1 MKVLLSYT
9 SIFAVILSC
18 QKMEV
23 LPQSNIKAQTNTTRT
38 AESDR
43 DKIILKRN
51 GQKTFIVS
59 DKDSKYYEKRRNF
72 SFDEYDWS
80 SFQRTYGELKNLKD
94 FNLKDF
100 PRRWVLLVQ
109 YKGKFYTYL
118 PCDFCSDYI
127 IQFSDQL
134 VLENT
139 CEGIIASKIDKFIQK
154 DVKSYNVQ
162 FAERKID
169 IHLLSK
175 MPGVAIF
182 EEDGNY
188 DLMVDVHFI
197 ENYDLIKNE
206 CLQGK
211 VHELTFEQPDFE
223 KLLKN

>member
-1 MKVLLSYT
+1 MKVLLSLIL
-9 SIFAVILSC
+9 IFAVILSC
-18 QKMEV
+18 QKIEV
-23 LPQSNIKAQTNTTRT
+23 VPSSSIKAQTNTTRT
-38 AESDR
+38 TDSGTN
-43 DKIILKRN
+43 KIILKRD
-51 GQKTFIVS
+51 GQTTFIVNN
-59 DKDSKYYEKRRNF
+59 KNSKYYEKRRNF
-72 SFDEYDWS
+72 SFDEYDWN

-100 PRRWVLLVQ
+100 PRRWVLLKQ

-118 PCDFCSDYI
+118 PCDFCSDYT

-139 CEGIIASKIDKFIQK
+139 CEGIIASKIDKFKQK
-154 DVKSYNVQ
+154 DVKTYNLQ

-188 DLMVDVHFI
+188 DLMVDVQFI

-211 VHELTFEQPDFE
+211 VNELTFEQPDFE

>member
-1 MKVLLSYT
+1 M
-9 SIFAVILSC
+9 
-18 QKMEV
+18 
-23 LPQSNIKAQTNTTRT
+23 
-38 AESDR
+38 
-43 DKIILKRN
+43 
-51 GQKTFIVS
+51 
-59 DKDSKYYEKRRNF
+59 
-72 SFDEYDWS
+72 
-80 SFQRTYGELKNLKD
+80 
-94 FNLKDF
+94 
-100 PRRWVLLVQ
+100 
-109 YKGKFYTYL
+109 
-118 PCDFCSDYI
+118 PCDFCSDYT

-182 EEDGNY
+182 EEYGNY